1 MNNMLEIFGKFHFS
15 ELELKSRVPNSIFKE
30 FKAVQRGE
38 KELSI
43 SVAEVIANA
52 AKNWATENGATHFT
66 HWFQPLTDLTAEKHE
81 SFISISSDGNILS
94 QFSGKELIKGE
105 SDTSSFPNGGLR
117 STFEARGYTAWDL
130 SSPMFLRGPEKAKSL
145 YIPTAFIGYNGEALD
160 KKVPL
165 LRSINAVTA
174 QALRVKR
181 ALGDTETS
189 RVEVTLGVEQE
200 YFLIEKRFWE
210 NRQDLMLCGRTLFGS
225 LPPKGQEMNDH
236 YYGTLKE
243 KVERF
248 MAELDSELWQL
259 GVMAKTKHNEVA
271 PNQFELAIMFASA
284 NVAVD
289 QNQLSMDVIK
299 KVADRHGLA
308 ALLHEKP
315 FSKVNGSGKHCN
327 WSLATN
333 LGENLFDPG
342 DMSKDNLQ
350 FLVFITAVIEAVD
363 RYSHILRVSTAT
375 PGNDHRLGGHEAP
388 PAIISIFLGEQLQE
402 LLENIGKIKTTTHE
416 EVMIGLGAYNFPK
429 IPKDISDRNRTSPFA
444 FTGNKFEY
452 RMPGSSASPST
463 PTFIINTIV
472 ADVLREYADILE
484 AVEDK
489 SKMKKNIIQL
499 IKERYGL
506 HKKIIFN
513 GNGYD
518 KAWVEEAEARG
529 LRNLKNTVEALPIY
543 IEEDTIALFERTKVL
558 SRSELNSI
566 FVVYTERYNKQ
577 LNIETSTAIRM
588 ARNEIYPAIMRYMNN
603 IASSI
608 NNIRAAIGTENEE
621 MIEGD
626 VRHLNKVLNAKIHL
640 RTSLAELENDFA
652 KAVNITD
659 QYERA
664 KFYHSCIVPRLE
676 HLKEWADVLELVC
689 EKSIWPFPVYED
701 LLFKL

>member
-117 STFEARGYTAWDL
+117 STFEARGYTAWDI
-130 SSPMFLRGPEKAKSL
+130 SSPMFLRGPEKAKTL

-165 LRSINAVTA
+165 LRSINAVSKE
-174 QALRVKR
+174 ALRVKR
-181 ALGDTETS
+181 ALGDTRTS
-189 RVEVTLGVEQE
+189 KIDVTLGVEQE
-200 YFLIEKRFWE
+200 YFLIEKKFWE

-243 KVERF
+243 KVEKF

-289 QNQLSMDVIK
+289 QNQLSMDIIK

-327 WSLATN
+327 WSLATD

-350 FLVFITAVIEAVD
+350 FLVFLTAVIEAID

-388 PAIISIFLGEQLQE
+388 PAIISIFLGDQLQD
-402 LLENIGKIKTTTHE
+402 LLENIGKMNTTTHE
-416 EVMIGLGAYNFPK
+416 STMIELGSYNFPK

-463 PTFIINTIV
+463 PTFMINTIV

-484 AVEDK
+484 NVEDK
-489 SKMKKNIIQL
+489 TTIKKSIIQL
-499 IKERYGL
+499 IKERYNK
-506 HKKIIFN
+506 HKRIIFN

-518 KAWVEEAEARG
+518 EAWVELAKEKG
-529 LRNLKNTVEALPIY
+529 LKNLRNTVEALPTY
-543 IEEDTIALFERTKVL
+543 IAEDTIALFERNKVL
-558 SRSELNSI
+558 SRAELNSI

-588 ARNEIYPAIMRYMNN
+588 ARNEIYPAIMRYMDN

-608 NNIRAAIGTENEE
+608 KNIREAIGPENEE

-626 VRHLNKVLNAKIHL
+626 KKHLMKVLNAKVHL
-640 RTSLAELENDFA
+640 RYSLAELENDFV
-652 KAVNITD
+652 KVININD
-659 QYERA
+659 QYEKA
-664 KFYHSCIVPRLE
+664 KFFHYHIVPRLE
-676 HLKEWADVLELVC
+676 HLKEWADVLELLC

>member
-1 MNNMLEIFGKFHFS
+1 MNNMLEIFGKFYFS
-15 ELELKSRVPNSIFKE
+15 ELELKSRIPSSIFKE

-38 KELSI
+38 KELSS

-81 SFISISSDGNILS
+81 SFISISSNGNILS

-117 STFEARGYTAWDL
+117 STFEARGYTAWDI
-130 SSPMFLRGPEKAKSL
+130 SSPMFLKGPEKAKSL
-145 YIPTAFIGYNGEALD
+145 YIPTAFVGYNGEALD

-165 LRSINAVTA
+165 LRSINVITKE
-174 QALRVKR
+174 ALRVKK
-181 ALGDTETS
+181 ALGDLETS
-189 RVEVTLGVEQE
+189 KIDVTLGVEQE
-200 YFLIEKRFWE
+200 YFLIEKDFFDKRE
-210 NRQDLMLCGRTLFGS
+210 DLFLCGRTLFGS

-236 YYGTLKE
+236 YYGALKE
-243 KVERF
+243 KVEKF

-289 QNQLSMDVIK
+289 QNQLSMDIIK
-299 KVADRHGLA
+299 KVATRHGFA

-342 DMSKDNLQ
+342 DLSKDNLQ
-350 FLVFITAVIEAVD
+350 FLVFLTAVIEAID
-363 RYSHILRVSTAT
+363 KYSHILRVSTAT

-388 PAIISIFLGEQLQE
+388 PAIISIFLGDELQE
-402 LLENIGKIKTTTHE
+402 LLENIGKINTNTPDE
-416 EVMIGLGAYNFPK
+416 NIIELGAYNFPK

-472 ADVLREYADILE
+472 ADVLRDYANILE
-484 AVEDK
+484 KVKEK
-489 SKMKKNIIQL
+489 SKIKKEIIKL
-499 IKERYGL
+499 VKERYEK

-518 KAWVEEAEARG
+518 DAWIKEAESRG
-529 LRNLKNTVEALPIY
+529 LKNLKNTIEALPTY
-543 IEEDTIALFERTKVL
+543 ILEDTIKLFERNKVL
-558 SRSELNSI
+558 SKAELESI
-566 FVVYTERYNKQ
+566 FIVYTERYNKQ

-588 ARNEIYPAIMRYMNN
+588 ARNEIYPAVMKHMTN
-603 IASSI
+603 IANSI
-608 NNIRAAIGTENEE
+608 NNIRQAIGLENEK

-626 VRHLNKVLNAKIHL
+626 KNHLNKVLNAKIHL
-640 RTSLAELENDFA
+640 RTSLAELENDYA
-652 KAVNITD
+652 KAITIKD
-659 QYERA
+659 EYERA
-664 KFYHSCIVPRLE
+664 KFYSSKISKRLS
-676 HLKEWADVLELVC
+676 HLKEWADILELLC
-689 EKSIWPFPVYED
+689 EKNLWPFPVYED

>member
-626 VRHLNKVLNAKIHL
+626 VRHLNKVLSAKIHL

-676 HLKEWADVLELVC
+676 HLKEWADVLELLC

>member
-608 NNIRAAIGTENEE
+608 NNIKAAIGTENEE

-676 HLKEWADVLELVC
+676 HLKEWADVLELLC

>member
-189 RVEVTLGVEQE
+189 RIEVTLGVEQE

>member
-489 SKMKKNIIQL
+489 NKMKKNIIQL

-676 HLKEWADVLELVC
+676 HLKEWADVLELLC